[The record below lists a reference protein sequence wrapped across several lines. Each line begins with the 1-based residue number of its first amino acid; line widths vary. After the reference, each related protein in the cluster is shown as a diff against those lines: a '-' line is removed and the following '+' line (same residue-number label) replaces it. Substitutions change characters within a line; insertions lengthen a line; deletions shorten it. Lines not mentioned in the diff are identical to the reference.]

1 MGGNAVCAWL
11 GRVGCGNQNLVQI
24 YTRAYHLNAPIWVQ
38 YYYYLIGLLQGNL
51 GVSPTRGFLPV
62 SNVLLDTLPYTIQI
76 AFFAIVLTIILG
88 ILLGVVS
95 ALYHQKPI
103 DKSIRTFY
111 LAGYSSPSFLMA
123 LILIIVFVYFTH
135 VLPSGNAADVTLS
148 IPKPITY
155 FPMIDSLLEGDYGY
169 FQSSLSHVILPSLA
183 LALTTFGVITRVLR
197 SSMLDTMHANY
208 IRTARAKGCEENTV
222 FFKHGLRNALIP
234 VITISSLIVT
244 WLITGTVFVESI
256 FNYPGIG
263 QYVVQA
269 LFYQDYPG
277 ILATTLVF
285 AVIII
290 ISNLAADI
298 MYAVVDPQIRLG

>member
-1 MGGNAVCAWL
+1 
-11 GRVGCGNQNLVQI
+11 
-24 YTRAYHLNAPIWVQ
+24 
-38 YYYYLIGLLQGNL
+38 
-51 GVSPTRGFLPV
+51 
-62 SNVLLDTLPYTIQI
+62 
-76 AFFAIVLTIILG
+76 
-88 ILLGVVS
+88 
-95 ALYHQKPI
+95 
-103 DKSIRTFY
+103 
-111 LAGYSSPSFLMA
+111 
-123 LILIIVFVYFTH
+123 
-135 VLPSGNAADVTLS
+135 
-148 IPKPITY
+148 
-155 FPMIDSLLEGDYGY
+155 MIDSLLQGDYAY
-169 FQSSLSHVILPSLA
+169 FQSSLAHVILPSLA

-208 IRTARAKGCEENTV
+208 IRTARAKGCDEGSV

-290 ISNLAADI
+290 ISNLVADI